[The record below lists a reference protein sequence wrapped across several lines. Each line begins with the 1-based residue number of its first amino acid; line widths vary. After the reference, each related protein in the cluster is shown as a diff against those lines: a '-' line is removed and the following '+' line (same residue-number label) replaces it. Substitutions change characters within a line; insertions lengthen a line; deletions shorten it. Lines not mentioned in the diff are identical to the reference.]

1 MQRHCHVVLSVAL
14 LAVAPLIARPQRAD
28 AQTLAGR
35 LQDST
40 GAAVQEALVQLVDTA
55 GREVARTMSLGSGG
69 FALRAPAPGLYSLRV
84 LRIGHRPWQ
93 MPPLRLEQGQT
104 RTTTATVPDLAVLL
118 PDLVVES
125 GESRCRVN
133 PDARTAAALLIEEA
147 RKGLLFAEGTI
158 GRPEF
163 VFKTLTYDVELSP
176 TLDAQTGSRVQSTSL
191 RAWPVESAPVDSI
204 ASHGFVR
211 QPDFDGPAIG
221 SHAGPVYYAP
231 DGAVLFSDWFLQTH
245 CFEPGSTPDSLGR
258 IALHFEP
265 ADGGRRPDIEGTL
278 WLDAESLALRML
290 EFHYVRLPRWVPGS
304 SAGGALHF
312 TRLQEGG
319 LAITGWWLR
328 APIAE
333 VRLGGASMRTRL
345 AGYREAGGG
354 VTEILERSGA
364 KVATLLPPPS
374 PPRGSAAAGDAPEAG
389 AATPETDGESEAPI
403 RVVQHA
409 LPGSAARIIS
419 ASNTGTTSVTVT
431 ALRLRNCENVA
442 TECGKHP
449 LQLDVGP
456 GQTVELMS
464 VRPLRLGEAYSFRV
478 SLDWRAQ

>member
-1 MQRHCHVVLSVAL
+1 MQRQYRVVFCVAL
-14 LAVAPLIARPQRAD
+14 LAVVPLIARPQRAD

-40 GAAVQEALVQLVDTA
+40 GAAVQEALVQLVDTT

-93 MPPLRLEQGQT
+93 MPPLRLDQDQT
-104 RTTTATVPDLAVLL
+104 RTTTAIVPDLAVRL

-125 GESRCRVN
+125 GPSRCQVN
-133 PDARTAAALLIEEA
+133 PEARTAAALLIEEA
-147 RKGLLFAEGTI
+147 SKSLMVAEGTI
-158 GRPEF
+158 TRSEL
-163 VFKTLTYDVELSP
+163 VFKTRTYDVELSP
-176 TLDAQTGSRVQSTSL
+176 TLDTRTGSRVQSTSL

-211 QPDFDGPAIG
+211 QPAFDGPAVG
-221 SHAGPVYYAP
+221 RHAGPVYYAP
-231 DGAVLFSDWFLQTH
+231 DGAVLFSDWFLRTH
-245 CFEPGSTPDSLGR
+245 CFEPVSTPDSLGR
-258 IALHFEP
+258 VALRFEP
-265 ADGGRRPDIEGTL
+265 ADGGGRPDIEGTL
-278 WLDAESLALRML
+278 WLDAESLALLVL
-290 EFHYVRLPRWVPGS
+290 EFHYVRLPNWVPGR

-312 TRLQEGG
+312 TRLHEGG

-333 VRLGGASMRTRL
+333 VPLGASRRSTRL

-364 KVATLLPPPS
+364 KVATLLPSSP
-374 PPRGSAAAGDAPEAG
+374 PPRGLAASGDAPETVPG
-389 AATPETDGESEAPI
+389 TPATDVPGEAPI
-403 RVVQHA
+403 RVVQRD
-409 LPGSAARIIS
+409 LPGAAGRTIS
-419 ASNTGTTSVTVT
+419 ALNAGNTTVTIT
-431 ALRLRNCENVA
+431 ALRLRSCSNMA
-442 TECGKHP
+442 TRCGKHP
-449 LQLDVGP
+449 LQLDVAP

-464 VRPLRLGEAYSFRV
+464 IRPLRLGEAYSFRV